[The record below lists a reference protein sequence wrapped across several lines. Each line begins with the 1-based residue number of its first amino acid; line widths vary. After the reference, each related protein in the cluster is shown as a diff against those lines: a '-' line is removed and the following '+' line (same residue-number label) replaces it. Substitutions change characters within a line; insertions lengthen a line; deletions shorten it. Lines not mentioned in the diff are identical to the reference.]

1 MANNGNGNSN
11 NGNGNSNNGN
21 GNGKGKGNSDIITVN
36 GMEYNIR
43 KLDVG
48 LNHIQ
53 FITNDLTIHNA
64 IDIFKDVDTVSL
76 SKSNST
82 ESYATYENLMFASAS
97 VAANGSVT
105 VTMTILSYADIKM
118 KESEKLQSNIEDIV
132 SRLIYGEDIRSIG
145 SAVDLVAKVVKS
157 RVDRGEEFD
166 NIMKDYP
173 RMTETEI
180 DFVRER
186 CFGGE

>member
-11 NGNGNSNNGN
+11 NGNGNGNGNSNNGN
-21 GNGKGKGNSDIITVN
+21 GNGNGKGNSDIITVN

-64 IDIFKDVDTVSL
+64 IDIFKDVDTISL

-82 ESYATYENLMFASAS
+82 ESYATYETLRTFLKSSKAYFNL
-97 VAANGSVT
+97 
-105 VTMTILSYADIKM
+105 LSSDNCSGK
-118 KESEKLQSNIEDIV
+118 
-132 SRLIYGEDIRSIG
+132 IY
-145 SAVDLVAKVVKS
+145 
-157 RVDRGEEFD
+157 
-166 NIMKDYP
+166 P
-173 RMTETEI
+173 
-180 DFVRER
+180 
-186 CFGGE
+186 